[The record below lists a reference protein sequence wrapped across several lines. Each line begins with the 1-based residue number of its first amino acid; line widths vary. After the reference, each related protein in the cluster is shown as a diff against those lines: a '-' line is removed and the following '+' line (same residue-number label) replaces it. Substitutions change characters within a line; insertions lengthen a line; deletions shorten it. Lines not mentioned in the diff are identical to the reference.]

1 MLQYRTLIA
10 NAFRLSARHR
20 FLWILAVLVALGGAG
35 DELELIFSGTT
46 SLNGQASTLGYLRAM
61 QTNQGLSV
69 GIHNAMTF
77 LQDNALVSIT
87 VGLLFILGFLLLV
100 WLVVVAQ
107 GGLVW
112 AVDRIQGKDRMSVGG
127 AFVAGM
133 RVFSPVF
140 LVNLIARTIVLLLLL
155 AATPLGYIFVRTGN
169 MMFDSLYIL
178 VAYLALIP
186 IAVLLGF
193 LSKYAVM
200 YIVLRNQRWSDAV
213 RSAWKLFVRHWL
225 VTVEIA
231 LVLLAIN
238 SLATLLFTIIVL
250 SLFPMNSTVFLVY
263 LALLFVV
270 AAYLSAFSWS
280 AWVMLFDKLE
290 KGMLQSKIVRL
301 IAGFQERLSPTAP
314 PATSS
319 LVRTKTPQ

>member
-10 NAFRLSARHR
+10 NAFRFSARHR

-69 GIHNAMTF
+69 GVHNAAMF
-77 LQDNALVSIT
+77 LRDNALISIT

-112 AVDRIQGKDRMSVGG
+112 AIDRMQGKDHASVGG
-127 AFVAGM
+127 AFAAGM
-133 RVFSPVF
+133 KVFSPVF
-140 LVNLIARTIVLLLLL
+140 LVNLIARAIVLLLLL
-155 AATPLGYIFVRTGN
+155 AAAPLGYVFVRTGN

-193 LSKYAVM
+193 LAKFAVM
-200 YIVLRNQRWSDAV
+200 YIVLRNQRWTVAL
-213 RSAWKLFVRHWL
+213 RSAWELFVRNWL
-225 VTVEIA
+225 ITVEMA

-250 SLFPMNSTVFLVY
+250 SIFPLSGTVFLIY
-263 LALLFVV
+263 LVLLFVV

-290 KGMLQSKIVRL
+290 KGLLQSKIVRL
-301 IAGFQERLSPTAP
+301 IARFQERVASPPVP
-314 PATSS
+314 PTP
-319 LVRTKTPQ
+319 TKTSAKTS